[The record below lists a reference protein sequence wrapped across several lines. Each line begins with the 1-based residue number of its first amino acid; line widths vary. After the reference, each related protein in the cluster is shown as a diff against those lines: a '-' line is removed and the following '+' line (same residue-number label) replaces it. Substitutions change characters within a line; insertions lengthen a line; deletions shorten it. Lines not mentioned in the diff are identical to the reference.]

1 MRAAVGAHN
10 MERMVHCLEAGP
22 SNSSFPV
29 SPHSGLEQEQKPSM
43 ALWASSATSVIGLS
57 VDGVEN
63 LEQEGRESPGALPR
77 LVLRGLVARLSHLPK
92 SETECDV
99 TPPGDAEPRSS
110 IDDDNAEKL
119 AANR

>member
-1 MRAAVGAHN
+1 VDIVGN
-10 MERMVHCLEAGP
+10 FGNEI
-22 SNSSFPV
+22 
-29 SPHSGLEQEQKPSM
+29 
-43 ALWASSATSVIGLS
+43 ALTIKR
-57 VDGVEN
+57 
-63 LEQEGRESPGALPR
+63 RESPRRTFRVGPGALPG
-77 LVLRGLVARLSHLPK
+77 LVLRGLVAQHSHLPK